1 MSISCLKKHSNLR
14 HELCRMSISCL
25 KYFAKSRHEID
36 MMSISCQKVATIS
49 RHEID
54 MSTITDGYI
63 GRGEE
68 HEEFR
73 RLLQKKIASL
83 VTCQGRRRIGKSRFL
98 AECAQEADHLL
109 SFMGLPPREDMTRQ
123 VQLDAFADQLAKQ
136 TKAPKVPLD
145 GWPTAFQLLASQ
157 LPPSGTVVLLL
168 DEISWMA
175 AGDADFA
182 GHLKTAWDTLFSKRQ
197 RLVVVLCGS
206 VSSWI
211 EDNILNNTGFVGRC
225 SWQFRLGPLFLPE
238 CVQFWG
244 KRGERISTA
253 EKLRLLAVTGGV
265 PRYLEEINP
274 ARTAEQ
280 NIADL
285 CFNPSGMLF
294 SEFDSIFH
302 DIFTRKAETYREI
315 VRTLVTGP
323 RSVDQISTELDRA
336 RGGSLSA
343 SLTELELAGFI
354 TRDVPFDPETGT
366 SRPRDARFRLSDNYL
381 RFYLKYVDPVKSRIA
396 KGLLKNTALESLDAW
411 DTIMGLQF
419 ENLVHANLDLLLT
432 RIGLD
437 KKLVLNAGPY
447 QQKQTL
453 RRQGCQI
460 DLLLRTRRSLYVFE
474 IKFRKH
480 IAASIV
486 DEVREKV
493 RRLKLP
499 KGLSVRTG
507 LIYCGEL
514 DPEIDGRDDFDF
526 LVPAEK
532 LLTRK

>member
-1 MSISCLKKHSNLR
+1 
-14 HELCRMSISCL
+14 
-25 KYFAKSRHEID
+25 
-36 MMSISCQKVATIS
+36 MMSISCQKLAVIFG
-49 RHEID
+49 HQID

-63 GRGEE
+63 GRSEE
-68 HEEFR
+68 REEFR

-98 AECAQEADHLL
+98 AECAQEADHFL

-136 TKAPKVPLD
+136 TKAPKVRLD

-157 LPPSGTVVLLL
+157 LPASGTVVLLL

-182 GHLKTAWDTLFSKRQ
+182 GHLKTAWDTHFSKRQ

-211 EDNILNNTGFVGRC
+211 EENILNNTGFVGRC
-225 SWQFRLGPLFLPE
+225 SWQFRLGPLSLPE

-244 KRGERISTA
+244 KRGTRISTA
-253 EKLRLLAVTGGV
+253 EKLRLLSVTGGV

-285 CFNPSGMLF
+285 CFNAAGMLF

-315 VRTLVTGP
+315 VRTLVAGP
-323 RSVDQISTELDRA
+323 RSVDQISAELGRA

-343 SLTELELAGFI
+343 SLTDLELAGFI
-354 TRDVPFDPETGT
+354 ARDIPFEPETGR
-366 SRPRDARFRLSDNYL
+366 SRHRDARFRLSDNYL
-381 RFYLKYVDPVKSRIA
+381 RFYLKYVDPVKARIT
-396 KGLLKNTALESLDAW
+396 KGLLKNTALETLDAW

-419 ENLVHANLDLLLT
+419 ENLVHANLNLLLAQ
-432 RIGLD
+432 IGLD
-437 KKLVLNAGPY
+437 RKLVLNAGPY
-447 QQKQTL
+447 VQKQTL
-453 RRQGCQI
+453 RRKGCQI
-460 DLLLRTRRSLYVFE
+460 DLLIRTRRSLYVFE
-474 IKFRKH
+474 IKFRKR
-480 IAASIV
+480 IAVSLV

-493 RRLKLP
+493 KRLKLP
-499 KGLSVRTG
+499 KGQSVRTG

>member
-1 MSISCLKKHSNLR
+1 MSIW
-14 HELCRMSISCL
+14 
-25 KYFAKSRHEID
+25 
-36 MMSISCQKVATIS
+36 CQRWPDNF

-54 MSTITDGYI
+54 MSTQDDCYI
-63 GRGEE
+63 GRMEE
-68 HEEFR
+68 RAEFR
-73 RLLQKKIASL
+73 RLLGKRTASL
-83 VTCQGRRRIGKSRFL
+83 VTCQGRRRIGKSRFIH
-98 AECAQEADHLL
+98 ECAQEADHFF

-136 TKAPKVPLD
+136 TKVPKVALD

-157 LPPSGTVVLLL
+157 LQANGTVVLLL

-182 GHLKTAWDTLFSKRQ
+182 GHLKNAWDMHFSKRQ

-225 SWQFRLGPLFLPE
+225 SWQFRLGPLVLPE

-244 KRGERISTA
+244 KRGARISTA

-274 ARTAEQ
+274 TRTAEQ

-285 CFNPSGMLF
+285 CFNAAGMLF

-302 DIFTRKAETYREI
+302 DIFTRKAATYREI
-315 VRTLVTGP
+315 VRTLVTGA
-323 RSVDQISTELDRA
+323 RTVDQISTELDRA

-343 SLTELELAGFI
+343 ALTELEQAGFI
-354 TRDVPFDPETGT
+354 ARDIPFEPETGR

-381 RFYLKYVDPVKSRIA
+381 RFYLKYIDPVKARIT
-396 KGLLKNTALESLDAW
+396 KGLLKNTALETLDSW

-419 ENLVHANLDLLLT
+419 ENLVHANLDLLLAH
-432 RIGLD
+432 IGLD
-437 KKLVLNAGPY
+437 RKLVLNAAPY
-447 QQKQTL
+447 VQKQTL
-453 RRQGCQI
+453 RRKGCQI
-460 DLLLRTRRSLYVFE
+460 DLLIRTRRSLYVFE
-474 IKFRKH
+474 IKFRRH
-480 IAASIV
+480 IALSIV
-486 DEVREKV
+486 DETREKV
-493 RRLKLP
+493 KRLKLP
-499 KGLSVRTG
+499 QGQSVRTG

-514 DPEIDGRDDFDF
+514 DPQIDGRDDFDF
-526 LVPAEK
+526 LVPAEA
-532 LLTRK
+532 LLKGK

>member
-1 MSISCLKKHSNLR
+1 
-14 HELCRMSISCL
+14 
-25 KYFAKSRHEID
+25 
-36 MMSISCQKVATIS
+36 MMSIWCQNLAATF

-54 MSTITDGYI
+54 MSTISDGYI
-63 GRGEE
+63 GRAEE
-68 HEEFR
+68 REEFQ
-73 RLLQKKIASL
+73 RLLQKKTASL

-98 AECAQEADHLL
+98 TECAQEADHFL

-123 VQLDAFADQLAKQ
+123 AQLDAFADQLAKQ
-136 TKAPKVPLD
+136 TRAPKVPLD

-157 LPPSGTVVLLL
+157 LPAGGTVVLLL

-182 GHLKTAWDTLFSKRQ
+182 GHLKNAWDAHFSKHQ

-211 EDNILNNTGFVGRC
+211 EQNILNNTGFVGRC
-225 SWQFRLGPLFLPE
+225 SWQFRLGPLALPE

-244 KRGERISTA
+244 KRGARISTA

-285 CFNPSGMLF
+285 CFNASGMLF

-315 VRTLVTGP
+315 VRTLVAGT

-343 SLTELELAGFI
+343 ALTELEQAGFI
-354 TRDVPFDPETGT
+354 TRDIPFEAETGR
-366 SRPRDARFRLSDNYL
+366 SRPRDARYRLSDNYL
-381 RFYLKYVDPVKSRIA
+381 RFYLKYVDPVKARIT
-396 KGLLKNTALESLDAW
+396 KGLLKNTALETLDAW

-419 ENLVHANLDLLLT
+419 ENLVHANLGLLLA

-437 KKLVLNAGPY
+437 RKLVLNAGPY
-447 QQKQTL
+447 MQKQTL

-460 DLLLRTRRSLYVFE
+460 DLLIRTRRSLYVFE

-486 DEVREKV
+486 EEVREKV

-499 KGLSVRTG
+499 KGQSVRTG

-532 LLTRK
+532 LLTNP

>member
-1 MSISCLKKHSNLR
+1 MRAAMSIWCQKNPEKCR
-14 HELCRMSISCL
+14 HEIDIMSIWCQ
-25 KYFAKSRHEID
+25 KNTKSFRHEID
-36 MMSISCQKVATIS
+36 MNAM
-49 RHEID
+49 R
-54 MSTITDGYI
+54 DGYI
-63 GRGEE
+63 GRGGEQ
-68 HEEFR
+68 EEFR
-73 RLLQKKIASL
+73 RLLQKKTASL

-98 AECAQEADHLL
+98 AECAQEADHFL

-123 VQLDAFADQLAKQ
+123 AQLDAFADQLAKQ

-157 LPPSGTVVLLL
+157 LPSSGTLVLLL

-175 AGDADFA
+175 AGDPDFA
-182 GHLKTAWDTLFSKRQ
+182 GHLKTAWDTQFSRRQ
-197 RLVVVLCGS
+197 RLVLVLCGS

-211 EDNILNNTGFVGRC
+211 EENILNNTGFVGRC
-225 SWQFRLGPLFLPE
+225 SWQFRLGPLALPE
-238 CVQFWG
+238 CVKFWG
-244 KRGERISTA
+244 RRGERISTA

-265 PRYLEEINP
+265 LRYLEEINP

-285 CFNPSGMLF
+285 CFNPAGMLF
-294 SEFDSIFH
+294 TEFDSIFH

-315 VRTLVTGP
+315 VRTLVDGP
-323 RSVDQISTELDRA
+323 RGVDQISTELDRA

-343 SLTELELAGFI
+343 ALTELELAGFI
-354 TRDVPFDPETGT
+354 ARDVPFDPETGS

-381 RFYLKYVDPVKSRIA
+381 RFFLKYVDPVKTRIA
-396 KGLLKNTALESLDAW
+396 KGLLKNIALESLDAW

-419 ENLVHANLDLLLT
+419 ENLVHANLDLLLV

-437 KKLVLNAGPY
+437 KKLVVNAGPY

-453 RRQGCQI
+453 RREGCQI

-474 IKFRKH
+474 IKFRKR
-480 IAASIV
+480 IGGGIV

-499 KGLSVRTG
+499 KGQSVRTG

-514 DPEIDGRDDFDF
+514 DPEIEGRDDFDF
-526 LVPAEK
+526 LVSAEK
-532 LLTRK
+532 LLSRK